1 MKQLDIGV
9 VGAGPAGLAVA
20 LFLSR
25 AGHRVEILERFDTPA
40 PVGSG
45 LLMQPTGLT
54 VLAALGLFDTIQA
67 RGNRIDRLH
76 GADAVSGRTVLDV
89 RYDAAPG
96 GAMGWRCSGGLFS
109 IPCTMR

>member
-9 VGAGPAGLAVA
+9 AGAGPAGLAAA

-25 AGHRVEILERFDTPA
+25 AGHSVEILERFETPA

-54 VLAALGLFDTIQA
+54 VLNALGLSDTICA
-67 RGNRIDRLH
+67 VGSRIDRP
-76 GADAVSGRTVLDV
+76 DRMRKRT
-89 RYDAAPG
+89 
-96 GAMGWRCSGGLFS
+96 
-109 IPCTMR
+109 